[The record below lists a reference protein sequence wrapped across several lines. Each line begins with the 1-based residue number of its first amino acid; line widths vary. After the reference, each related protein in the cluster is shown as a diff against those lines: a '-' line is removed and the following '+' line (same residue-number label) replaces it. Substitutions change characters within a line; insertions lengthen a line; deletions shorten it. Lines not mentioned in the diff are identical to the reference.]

1 MRETVNYDNE
11 KWIGDTKKIILMR
24 KKVWCHAISIPC
36 CESVIFW
43 LNSFEFCWTAF
54 EMSVFLYFSVPQCEG
69 WLWLLFDLL
78 FENWTNSCRK
88 WQSPSQ
94 IWLVEQQN
102 HAFSCQLNWFAVLEF
117 SLFTSNSW
125 IVCDWSSPPLI
136 PLCPLAGLRP
146 PSKIPSFSHSASLS
160 LLHLYRTLP
169 QNTTPD
175 LVLSQCWC
183 SLTVTHTQPQWVYGM
198 VRVPRDLDC
207 PLLTLK
213 RKSLVRDQKKITTQ
227 TQFSIGMMRETVNY
241 DHEKWIGDTKKI
253 ILMRK
258 NVWCH
263 AISIPCCES
272 VIFLLNFFEFCWT
285 AFEMYVFLYFSVPQC
300 EGWLWLCLI
309 RCSKLSNS
317 CRKWQSPL
325 RFE

>member
-1 MRETVNYDNE
+1 M
-11 KWIGDTKKIILMR
+11 
-24 KKVWCHAISIPC
+24 
-36 CESVIFW
+36 
-43 LNSFEFCWTAF
+43 
-54 EMSVFLYFSVPQCEG
+54 
-69 WLWLLFDLL
+69 
-78 FENWTNSCRK
+78 
-88 WQSPSQ
+88 
-94 IWLVEQQN
+94 
-102 HAFSCQLNWFAVLEF
+102 
-117 SLFTSNSW
+117 
-125 IVCDWSSPPLI
+125 
-136 PLCPLAGLRP
+136 
-146 PSKIPSFSHSASLS
+146 
-160 LLHLYRTLP
+160 
-169 QNTTPD
+169 
-175 LVLSQCWC
+175 LVLSH
-183 SLTVTHTQPQWVYGM
+183 SDTHTTSMGIWDGAGATKSW
-198 VRVPRDLDC
+198 LHSG
-207 PLLTLK
+207 TLK
-213 RKSLVRDQKKITTQ
+213 KVFCPDKKKSQLKRN
-227 TQFSIGMMRETVNY
+227 FSIGMMREKRWTM